1 LFRRPTYHGYEPP
14 SNRHAEGIFEY
25 LLAFMFV
32 SLVGLSLL
40 YVAFGLVTL

>member
-1 LFRRPTYHGYEPP
+1 MNLPATDTP
-14 SNRHAEGIFEY
+14 EGIFEY